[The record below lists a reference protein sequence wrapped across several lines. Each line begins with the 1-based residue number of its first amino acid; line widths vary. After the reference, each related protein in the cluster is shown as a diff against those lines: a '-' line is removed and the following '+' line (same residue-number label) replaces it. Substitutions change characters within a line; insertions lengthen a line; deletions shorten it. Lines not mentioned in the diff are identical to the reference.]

1 MMHVTSMPGNEWAN
15 HAGSMHVM
23 FLGQRSRSDDS
34 VVIISHQEFFANA
47 STSYKTTPKIL
58 AIVTVV

>member
-34 VVIISHQEFFANA
+34 VVIISHQEF
-47 STSYKTTPKIL
+47 SPMPQP
-58 AIVTVV
+58 VTKPLLRY